1 MCTVTYA
8 DHILRVQQC
17 VRVLKHVLFCQRVQM
32 VDNNAR
38 PNWLSVSYH
47 PIRDL
52 VVGTAKVAS
61 CIPHNDPVPELPP
74 LSRLV
79 KALVQPPVKAK
90 GIVSNRT
97 VQLQIVEAVFKRCI
111 LTKFRV
117 CLPGHMLSTPYTS
130 RPWQMRHKLSKD
142 KSAYRAGSQDLPF
155 HHGKRIQMQKS
166 AYTNI

>member
-74 LSRLV
+74 FSRLV
-79 KALVQPPVKAK
+79 KILVQISVKAK

-97 VQLQIVEAVFKRCI
+97 VQLQIVEAVFKGRMLAKFSI
-111 LTKFRV
+111 GLHKQLTPQQIMANTVQIIERQINLLCRF
-117 CLPGHMLSTPYTS
+117 LWPSIS
-130 RPWQMRHKLSKD
+130 SW
-142 KSAYRAGSQDLPF
+142 
-155 HHGKRIQMQKS
+155 
-166 AYTNI
+166 

>member
-1 MCTVTYA
+1 MGPIAHA
-8 DHILRVQQC
+8 DHVFRVQQC

-74 LSRLV
+74 FSRLV
-79 KALVQPPVKAK
+79 KILVQISVKAK

-97 VQLQIVEAVFKRCI
+97 VQLQIVEAVFKGRM
-111 LTKFRV
+111 LAKFRIS
-117 CLPGHMLSTPYTS
+117 LPVHMLSTQYT
-130 RPWQMRHKLSKD
+130 RKPWQIRRKSSKG
-142 KSAYRAGSQDLPF
+142 KSAYHAGSQGPLF
-155 HHGKRIQMQKS
+155 HHDKS
-166 AYTNI
+166 TQL